1 MKISPKHQSKE
12 RGMALLLVLVAVM
25 ALSII
30 VAGLWEA
37 SQPSWEESTLERAR
51 FQAGLLAESGLVIA
65 SHPDVEPGDVALI
78 QGEATGKRF
87 EVKITSESGR
97 IPVNDLDNETL
108 RDATEELFVSWGL
121 DAAAASRAADS
132 IADWVDEDSN
142 MLPNGAEKAFYS
154 GVGYPE
160 FPPNAEIASL
170 EEMLFI
176 SGMDEVAR
184 YQPMWR
190 DYFTIHSDGLI
201 DLNAAPWEVVMSI
214 TGTTEDSA
222 INFVAVRN
230 GNDGLEGTV
239 DDYRYEDAGEVQAV
253 LGLSD
258 GEWDEISDLITMSGD
273 ILRIESV
280 GTIGDFKETRVLLAR
295 ESEENGKRSVVPV
308 ARFRK

>member
-1 MKISPKHQSKE
+1 MKISLKHKKKE
-12 RGMALLLVLVAVM
+12 EGMALLLVLVAVM

-51 FQAGLLAESGLVIA
+51 FQAGLLAESGLVLA

-78 QGEATGKRF
+78 QGIGTGKGF
-87 EVKITSESGR
+87 QVKISSESGR
-97 IPVNDLDNETL
+97 IPVNDLDNEKL
-108 RDATEELFVSWGL
+108 RDATAELFVSWGL
-121 DAAAASRAADS
+121 DAAAASRAAES
-132 IADWVDEDSN
+132 IADWVDGNSDR
-142 MLPNGAEKAFYS
+142 LPNGAENAFYS
-154 GVGYPE
+154 GVNYPE
-160 FPPNAEIASL
+160 FPPNTEITSL

-176 SGMDEVAR
+176 AGMDMVAT

-190 DYFTIHSDGLI
+190 DYFTIYSDGLI
-201 DLNAAPWEVVMSI
+201 DLNAAPWELVMSI

-230 GNDGLEGTV
+230 GDDGLEGTV
-239 DDYRYEDAGEVQAV
+239 DDYRYGDAGEVQAV

-258 GEWDEISDLITMSGD
+258 GEWSEISDLITMSGD
-273 ILRIESV
+273 VLRIESV